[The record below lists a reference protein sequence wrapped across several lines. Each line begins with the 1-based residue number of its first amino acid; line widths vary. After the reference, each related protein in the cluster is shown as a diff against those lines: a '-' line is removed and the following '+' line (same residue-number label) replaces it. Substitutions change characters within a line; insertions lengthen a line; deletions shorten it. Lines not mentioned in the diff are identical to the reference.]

1 MIDWLLDSMSA
12 RGDAPALLGPD
23 GTWSFADIVKRSRE
37 WSERLAPIE
46 PGAVVTF
53 DGDYGP
59 ETIALLLAL
68 AGNRHVAVPLSRDV
82 AAHHDTF
89 RALSEAAYHVSGW
102 NGVTETGVST
112 SHEYYLRLRQQNKP
126 GLVLFTSGST
136 GVNKA
141 AVHDLAALL
150 DKFRTP
156 RPAYRTLAF
165 LQVDHIGG
173 LNTLFHTLANGGAV
187 VAAASRTPLDV
198 CAAIECHRAE
208 LLPTSPTFL
217 NLLLL
222 SEEHLR
228 RDLSSLRLITY
239 GTEPM
244 PASTLARVRAA
255 FPSVRL
261 LQTYGLSE
269 LGILRSQSR
278 DSDSLWVRVG
288 GEGFDTKIAD
298 GRLWIRAHSAMLGYL
313 NAPSPFDADGYFD
326 TGDLVECDGEWVR
339 FVGRVNEVINVGGN
353 KVFPA
358 EVESVLMEM
367 ENVADATVYGEASP
381 ITGKIVSAKVRLS
394 SPEPLDAFKLRMRQF
409 CESRLA
415 PFQIPVR
422 VRFSD
427 VPLHNERFKRRR
439 SPT

>member
-23 GTWSFADIVKRSRE
+23 AQCSFADIVGRTRE
-37 WSERLAPIE
+37 WSHRLAPIE

-53 DGDYGP
+53 DGDYGL

-68 AGNRHVAVPLSRDV
+68 AGNRNVAVPLSRDI
-82 AAHHDTF
+82 AAHHDAF
-89 RALSEAAYHVSGW
+89 RALSQAAYHISGW
-102 NGVTETGVST
+102 DCVKPTGVSP
-112 SHEYYLRLRQQNKP
+112 SHDYYLRLRQQGKP

-136 GVNKA
+136 GVHKA

-150 DKFRTP
+150 DKFKTP

-187 VAAASRTPLDV
+187 VAAASRTPQDV
-198 CAAIECHRAE
+198 CAAIEHHRAE

-255 FPSVRL
+255 FPAVRL

-288 GEGFDTKIAD
+288 GEGFDTRITD

-313 NAPSPFDADGYFD
+313 NAPSPFDAEGYFD
-326 TGDLVECDGEWVR
+326 TGDLVECDGEWIR
-339 FVGRVNEVINVGGN
+339 FVGRASEVINVGGN

-381 ITGKIVSAKVRLS
+381 ITGKIVSTSVRLS
-394 SPEPLDAFKLRMRQF
+394 TPEPLDAFKLRMRRF

-415 PFQIPVR
+415 PFQVPAR
-422 VRFSD
+422 VRFAD
-427 VPLHNERFKRRR
+427 GPLHNERFKRRR
-439 SPT
+439 SST

>member
-1 MIDWLLDSMSA
+1 MIDWLLDGMSA

-23 GTWSFADIVKRSRE
+23 GNWSFADIVKRSRE
-37 WSERLAPIE
+37 WSHRLAPIE

-53 DGDYGP
+53 DGDYGLD
-59 ETIALLLAL
+59 TIALLLAL
-68 AGNRHVAVPLSRDV
+68 AGNRNMAVPLSRDV
-82 AAHHDTF
+82 AAHHDAF
-89 RALSEAAYHVSGW
+89 RALSQSEYHISGW
-102 NGVTETGVST
+102 DRVQSTGVSAG
-112 SHEYYLRLRQQNKP
+112 HEYYLRLRKQDKP

-173 LNTLFHTLANGGAV
+173 LNTLFHTLSNGGAL
-187 VAAASRTPLDV
+187 VAAASRTPQAV
-198 CAAIECHRAE
+198 CAAIESHRAE

-255 FPSVRL
+255 FPAVRL

-298 GRLWIRAHSAMLGYL
+298 GRLWIRARSAMLGYL

-326 TGDLVECDGEWVR
+326 TGDLVECDGEWIR

-381 ITGKIVSAKVRLS
+381 ITGKIVSTSVQLS
-394 SPEPLDAFKLRMRQF
+394 TPEPLDAFKLRMRRF

-415 PFQIPVR
+415 PFQVPAR
-422 VRFSD
+422 VRFANG
-427 VPLHNERFKRRR
+427 PLHNERFKRRR

>member
-1 MIDWLLDSMSA
+1 MIDWLLDSMTA

-23 GTWSFADIVKRSRE
+23 GQWSFADIVKRSRE
-37 WSERLAPIE
+37 WSHRLAPIE

-53 DGDYGP
+53 DGDYGL

-68 AGNRHVAVPLSRDV
+68 AGNRNVAVPLSRDV
-82 AAHHDTF
+82 AAHHDAF
-89 RALSEAAYHVSGW
+89 RALSQAAYHVSGF
-102 NGVTETGVST
+102 NGVQRTGVST
-112 SHEYYLRLRQQNKP
+112 SHEYYLRLRQQDKP

-187 VAAASRTPLDV
+187 VAAASRTPQDV
-198 CAAIECHRAE
+198 CAAIERHRAE

-222 SEEHLR
+222 SEEHIR

-255 FPSVRL
+255 FPAVRL

-288 GEGFDTKIAD
+288 GEGFDTRITD

-326 TGDLVECDGEWVR
+326 TGDLVERDGEWIR

-381 ITGKIVSAKVRLS
+381 ITGKIVSTSVRLS
-394 SPEPLDAFKLRMRQF
+394 TPEPLDAFKLRMRLF

-415 PFQIPVR
+415 PFQIPAR
-422 VRFSD
+422 VRFAD
-427 VPLHNERFKRRR
+427 GPLHNERFKRRR